1 MGPNVV
7 NLAERRKS
15 KPVKPTVLEL
25 ATFVCDD
32 NNEPAYMVDH
42 KIAKSHIN
50 KNWIEFDNVEI
61 NKLNEYFMVCTP
73 PYSHAGINYLE
84 DLTAIAEMERR
95 IGLWVQII
103 SPNFGEPGI
112 PGWVAAFRVGSTTV
126 ATPFLTSE
134 TFVRCFNILLY
145 LRLQRDLKS
154 FDV

>member
-32 NNEPAYMVDH
+32 ILDH
-42 KIAKSHIN
+42 WN
-50 KNWIEFDNVEI
+50 KASSK
-61 NKLNEYFMVCTP
+61 NKLNEYFMVCT
-73 PYSHAGINYLE
+73 
-84 DLTAIAEMERR
+84 
-95 IGLWVQII
+95 
-103 SPNFGEPGI
+103 
-112 PGWVAAFRVGSTTV
+112 GWVAAFRVGSTTV

>member
-32 NNEPAYMVDH
+32 ILDH
-42 KIAKSHIN
+42 WN
-50 KNWIEFDNVEI
+50 KASSK